1 MVTRDFKI
9 QKLFPRV
16 KFSTGGNFAL
26 SSPKK
31 FFKADKI
38 PSTNYVLWGI

>member
-16 KFSTGGNFAL
+16 KFSTGENFAR
-26 SSPKK
+26 PPPN

-38 PSTNYVLWGI
+38 PSTNYVLWEI